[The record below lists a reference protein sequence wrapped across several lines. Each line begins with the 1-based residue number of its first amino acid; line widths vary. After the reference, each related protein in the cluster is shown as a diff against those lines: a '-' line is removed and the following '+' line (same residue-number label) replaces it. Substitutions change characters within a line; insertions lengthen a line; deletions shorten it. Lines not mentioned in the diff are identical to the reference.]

1 MLNCWM
7 KDCLILTLKD
17 GKNFG
22 GNTEEGEMCTNVS
35 KGLTWRKQAEEF
47 WDIKLK
53 TIKHIRLK

>member
-7 KDCLILTLKD
+7 KDCVILTLKD

-22 GNTEEGEMCTNVS
+22 GNIEEGEMCTNVS

-47 WDIKLK
+47 WEIKLK
-53 TIKHIRLK
+53 TKDI